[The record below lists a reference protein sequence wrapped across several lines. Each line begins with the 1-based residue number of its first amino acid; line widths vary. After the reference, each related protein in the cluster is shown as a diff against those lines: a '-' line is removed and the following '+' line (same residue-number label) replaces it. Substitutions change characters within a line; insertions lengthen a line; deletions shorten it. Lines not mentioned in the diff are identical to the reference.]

1 MYFMSVNATFAVA
14 VRTRKVSRRPS
25 TFPTTGNILILHK
38 TLYGPSNRAGLN
50 DGLFQKRWTF
60 VTLPSVLKLSIALLS
75 LCVSR
80 RIDTWHIVY
89 LSNKDPCPKILAHK
103 FK

>member
-1 MYFMSVNATFAVA
+1 MAGPVYPEAKKSLLLEIDCEKL
-14 VRTRKVSRRPS
+14 RKV
-25 TFPTTGNILILHK
+25 LI
-38 TLYGPSNRAGLN
+38 
-50 DGLFQKRWTF
+50 KR
-60 VTLPSVLKLSIALLS
+60 VKCPSVTCLFLPRLYYP

-103 FK
+103 SEIKVL